1 MKSSRNVYH
10 NILSLIPGITIDR
23 SKSLYNHFDSFDDF
37 VKNVQKAKEVD
48 DKKRWHNQVDKI
60 EAFMGEEWEDNTE
73 REIIFDNTS

>member
-1 MKSSRNVYH
+1 M
-10 NILSLIPGITIDR
+10 
-23 SKSLYNHFDSFDDF
+23 YNHFNSFDDF